1 MLEKLT
7 TYYVYIKNK
16 WGIET
21 NFQSIIIFIVFGVT
35 GSCAAKI
42 SGPIIA
48 YFELDNLHFLLYW
61 PIRLLIVFPVYQL
74 MLVWFGLVFGV
85 IVSILT
91 FQKDKF
97 IFNFFLKM
105 SLMFSKKMIKLLSF
119 GILFKD

>member
-1 MLEKLT
+1 MIQKLK
-7 TYYVYIKNK
+7 IK

-21 NFQSIIIFIVFGVT
+21 NFQFIIIFIVFGVT
-35 GSCAAKI
+35 GSVAAKI
-42 SGPIIA
+42 SGPITS

-74 MLVWFGLVFGV
+74 MLVWFGFVFGV

-105 SLMFSKKMIKLLSF
+105 SLMFSKKLIKYLSLGF
-119 GILFKD
+119 LFKN